1 MWDEPAAHSQL
12 PGTEE
17 EPAGAL
23 AGRKSRSDHDAKQG
37 HICAGV
43 GEGGMR
49 LTVLCSVKES
59 LGMLRPNNNF
69 CFQFNYFPVFRNGS
83 RKILSSRLA

>member
-17 EPAGAL
+17 EPAG
-23 AGRKSRSDHDAKQG
+23 DHDAKQG

-49 LTVLCSVKES
+49 LTVHV
-59 LGMLRPNNNF
+59 LGA
-69 CFQFNYFPVFRNGS
+69 GS
-83 RKILSSRLA
+83 EA

>member
-49 LTVLCSVKES
+49 LTVHVLGAES
-59 LGMLRPNNNF
+59 E
-69 CFQFNYFPVFRNGS
+69 
-83 RKILSSRLA
+83 A